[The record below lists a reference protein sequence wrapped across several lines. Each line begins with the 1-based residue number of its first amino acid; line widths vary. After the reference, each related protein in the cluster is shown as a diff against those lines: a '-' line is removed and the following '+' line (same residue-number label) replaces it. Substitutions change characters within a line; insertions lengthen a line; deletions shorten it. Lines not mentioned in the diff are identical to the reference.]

1 MLRQAREMIGNRL
14 AGAGK
19 NERSAAEHRAQENLQ
34 SAITADVV
42 ERAPYRRGVGGT
54 AAGDGRREP
63 GKVVHHHLRH
73 ARRAR
78 GQQHPFGANGNR
90 RRLVERNDRRRA
102 GDANGERERR
112 MRSRTVVGHDRIDFG
127 CRHHGAEMIGLDI
140 GRQDHQAP
148 RDAVELDQRQRRRQ
162 LARGRHQ
169 DRTARQIREP
179 AAKTCLAIQAG
190 AASKIGETNG
200 SGAVPN
206 KSRRRRVRDIGPQ
219 RRRLNAR
226 HVHRL
231 SRSRRASPG
240 KKRPRR
246 P

>member
-63 GKVVHHHLRH
+63 GKIVHHHLRH

-78 GQQHPFGANGNR
+78 GQQYPFGANGNG
-90 RRLVERNDRRRA
+90 RRLVARSDRRRA

-112 MRSRTVVGHDRIDFG
+112 MRRANRRRSRSHRFRLPPSRRRDDRPRYRAAG
-127 CRHHGAEMIGLDI
+127 SPGA
-140 GRQDHQAP
+140 A
-148 RDAVELDQRQRRRQ
+148 RRRQ
-162 LARGRHQ
+162 ARSAPAPSSAGSRSSPGPNGPPDPRAGCQ
-169 DRTARQIREP
+169 DLFGTRLVPRARSVKRTEAARSQINRS
-179 AAKTCLAIQAG
+179 AG
-190 AASKIGETNG
+190 AFAT
-200 SGAVPN
+200 
-206 KSRRRRVRDIGPQ
+206 
-219 RRRLNAR
+219 
-226 HVHRL
+226 
-231 SRSRRASPG
+231 
-240 KKRPRR
+240 
-246 P
+246 